1 MLAILELHNELVSV
15 VPIIVHH
22 LSQSVHVRS
31 LQINFNSLETGS
43 TVLSTKD
50 RKYSKMYVVK
60 KKKKYVVILTIH
72 SDLENEYIIYTH
84 INTHMYICT
93 HMCGVYTHTCKN
105 TCIIYICI
113 CVMLY
118 ICSTYLYI
126 MYIH

>member
-84 INTHMYICT
+84 INTHMYTYVWCI
-93 HMCGVYTHTCKN
+93 YT
-105 TCIIYICI
+105 Y
-113 CVMLY
+113 M
-118 ICSTYLYI
+118 
-126 MYIH
+126 